1 MPGVRFQQE
10 RIHTMQPQSN
20 PNAMQ
25 TQQSQQPQQPQA
37 GRARTAPTLLPP
49 VDIFEDA
56 GGITLV
62 ADLPGAS
69 REDLSVGVDGR
80 NLTIEAPVNLGEAS
94 SLTPVY
100 AEVRAN
106 HFRRT
111 FELSSDLDTSKID
124 AGLRDGVL
132 TLRIPKAEQAKPR
145 RIDVRV
151 E

>member
-1 MPGVRFQQE
+1 
-10 RIHTMQPQSN
+10 MQPQSN
-20 PNAMQ
+20 STAMQ
-25 TQQSQQPQQPQA
+25 TQQPQQMQ
-37 GRARTAPTLLPP
+37 GSKARTAPALLPP

-56 GGITLV
+56 GGITVV
-62 ADLPGAS
+62 ADLPGVG

-80 NLTIEAPVNLGEAS
+80 NLTIEAPLKLGETE
-94 SLTPVY
+94 SLTAVY

>member
-1 MPGVRFQQE
+1 
-10 RIHTMQPQSN
+10 MQPQSN
-20 PNAMQ
+20 STAMQ
-25 TQQSQQPQQPQA
+25 TQQPQQVQSNSS
-37 GRARTAPTLLPP
+37 GNSRTAPALLPP

-56 GGITLV
+56 GGITLL
-62 ADLPGAS
+62 ADLPGVG
-69 REDLSVGVDGR
+69 REDLAIGVDGR
-80 NLTIEAPVNLGEAS
+80 NLTIEAPLKLGEAD

-106 HFRRT
+106 HFRRS
-111 FELSSDLDTSKID
+111 FELSSDLDTAKID

-132 TLRIPKAEQAKPR
+132 TLRIPKLEQAKPR

>member
-1 MPGVRFQQE
+1 
-10 RIHTMQPQSN
+10 MQPQTNST
-20 PNAMQ
+20 AMQ
-25 TQQSQQPQQPQA
+25 TQQPQQVQSA
-37 GRARTAPTLLPP
+37 NSRTAPALLPP

-56 GGITLV
+56 GGITLL
-62 ADLPGAS
+62 ADLPGVT
-69 REDLSVGVDGR
+69 REDLAIGVDGR
-80 NLTIEAPVNLGEAS
+80 SLTIEAPLKLGEAN
-94 SLTPVY
+94 SLTPIY

-111 FELSSDLDTSKID
+111 FELSSDLDTAKID

>member
-1 MPGVRFQQE
+1 
-10 RIHTMQPQSN
+10 MQTQSN
-20 PNAMQ
+20 SNAMQ
-25 TQQSQQPQQPQA
+25 AQQPQQVQQTQETQHAQQA
-37 GRARTAPTLLPP
+37 QQGAGSRTAPALLPP

-62 ADLPGAS
+62 ADLPGVE
-69 REDLSVGVDGR
+69 RDDLAIGVDGR
-80 NLTIEAPVNLGEAS
+80 SLTIEAPLKLGEAR
-94 SLTPVY
+94 SLTTVY

-106 HFRRT
+106 HFRRS
-111 FELSSDLDTSKID
+111 FELSSDLDTGKID

-132 TLRIPKAEQAKPR
+132 TMRIPKHEQAKPR

>member
-1 MPGVRFQQE
+1 
-10 RIHTMQPQSN
+10 MQTQAN
-20 PNAMQ
+20 TAMQ
-25 TQQSQQPQQPQA
+25 TQQPQQPQQVQ
-37 GRARTAPTLLPP
+37 GNSNGNNNQRTGPSLLPP

-56 GGITLV
+56 GGITLL
-62 ADLPGAS
+62 ADLPGVT
-69 REDLSVGVDGR
+69 REDLAIGIDGR
-80 NLTIEAPVNLGEAS
+80 NLTIEAPLKLGEANA
-94 SLTPVY
+94 LTSVY

-106 HFRRT
+106 HFRRS
-111 FELSSDLDTSKID
+111 FELSSDLDTTKVD

>member
-1 MPGVRFQQE
+1 MNDTSAVTKTAETARNEATMMP
-10 RIHTMQPQSN
+10 
-20 PNAMQ
+20 A
-25 TQQSQQPQQPQA
+25 
-37 GRARTAPTLLPP
+37 
-49 VDIFEDA
+49 VDVFEDA

-62 ADLPGAS
+62 ADLPGVA
-69 REDLSVGVDGR
+69 REDLSIGVDGR
-80 NLTIEAPVNLGEAS
+80 NLTIDAPVQLGEPS
-94 SLTPVY
+94 TLTSVY

-106 HFRRT
+106 HFRRS
-111 FELSSDLDTSKID
+111 FELSSDLDTAKID

>member
-1 MPGVRFQQE
+1 
-10 RIHTMQPQSN
+10 MQPQSN
-20 PNAMQ
+20 STAMQ
-25 TQQSQQPQQPQA
+25 TQQPRQA
-37 GRARTAPTLLPP
+37 QNGNPRTAPALLPP

-56 GGITLV
+56 SGITLC
-62 ADLPGAS
+62 ADLPGVA
-69 REDLSVGVDGR
+69 REDLAIGIDGR
-80 NLTIEAPVNLGEAS
+80 NLTIEAPLKLGEAN

-106 HFRRT
+106 HFRRS
-111 FELSSDLDTSKID
+111 FELSGELDTAKID

-132 TLRIPKAEQAKPR
+132 TLRIPKLEQAMPR

>member
-1 MPGVRFQQE
+1 
-10 RIHTMQPQSN
+10 MQPQSSSTE
-20 PNAMQ
+20 MQ
-25 TQQSQQPQQPQA
+25 TQQPQQVQNSSNT
-37 GRARTAPTLLPP
+37 RTAPALLPP

-56 GGITLV
+56 GGITLC
-62 ADLPGAS
+62 ADLPGVG
-69 REDLSVGVDGR
+69 REDLAIGVDGR
-80 NLTIEAPVNLGEAS
+80 NLTIEAPLKLGEAN

-106 HFRRT
+106 HFRRS
-111 FELSSDLDTSKID
+111 FELSGDLDTAKID

>member
-1 MPGVRFQQE
+1 
-10 RIHTMQPQSN
+10 MQTQSN
-20 PNAMQ
+20 SNAMQ
-25 TQQSQQPQQPQA
+25 AQQPQPVQQA
-37 GRARTAPTLLPP
+37 QQGANSRTAPALLPP

-62 ADLPGAS
+62 ADLPGVE
-69 REDLSVGVDGR
+69 RDDLAIGVDGR
-80 NLTIEAPVNLGEAS
+80 SLTIEAPLKLGEAG

-106 HFRRT
+106 HFRRS
-111 FELSSDLDTSKID
+111 FELSSDLDTAKID

-132 TLRIPKAEQAKPR
+132 TMRIPKHEQAKRR

>member
-1 MPGVRFQQE
+1 MQE
-10 RIHTMQPQSN
+10 QAKT
-20 PNAMQ
+20 AM
-25 TQQSQQPQQPQA
+25 QPQQPQQMQ
-37 GRARTAPTLLPP
+37 GNNSNNSSNQRTGPSLLPP

-56 GGITLV
+56 AGITLL
-62 ADLPGAS
+62 ADLPGVA
-69 REDLSVGVDGR
+69 RENLTIAVDGR
-80 NLTIEAPVNLGEAS
+80 SLTIEAPLKLGEAS
-94 SLTPVY
+94 ALTSVY

-106 HFRRT
+106 HFRRS
-111 FELSSDLDTSKID
+111 FELSSDLDTTKID